1 MLPAVLEIF
10 ASLVEYKNDFK
21 FTKFDHKVYKAL
33 PSYFVHI
40 ANGSRPDSGFR
51 LLRRCTRHS
60 MDTQVHNIQE
70 TRGTLFQNE
79 SGTIGMSMNNLV
91 PDSMKQNKYYD
102 VSVAFSSDELMT
114 CQCDCKRGGEGDQKI
129 VCVHI
134 LPIIF
139 QLSLLLVEGLAEN
152 ILLELSAR
160 FKDHN
165 EEALGL
171 LPEGE
176 MKIERMKK
184 SINILMLAAGETPV

>member
-1 MLPAVLEIF
+1 MKSPSQLLLLPLLTKSATANDGCKAICNIDFCDGGRFISNQSQISEDEMLPAVLELF
-10 ASLVEYKNDFK
+10 ASLVEYKNNFK

-91 PDSMKQNKYYD
+91 PASTKQNKYD
-102 VSVAFSSDELMT
+102 VSAAFSSDELMT
-114 CQCDCKRGGEGDQKI
+114 CQCNCKCGGEGDQKLS
-129 VCVHI
+129 VY
-134 LPIIF
+134 IF
-139 QLSLLLVEGLAEN
+139 C
-152 ILLELSAR
+152 
-160 FKDHN
+160 H
-165 EEALGL
+165 
-171 LPEGE
+171 
-176 MKIERMKK
+176 
-184 SINILMLAAGETPV
+184 